1 MALLISNLDE
11 SPHSRWQ
18 TWTEKHWLRCSA
30 AGTLGWWWALGDSG
44 HIDWPG
50 NAEAFYLCFLK
61 MFIYETSGGGDST
74 RFFFSW
80 AYLGIPK
87 RKVVGAFFYFY
98 QADWDRPHPE
108 TKHMRVSRQL
118 ILVCIGC
125 WHFILK
131 IIGHF
136 FINEMGKKWDN
147 SPHGEDLEEFYHQGR
162 SGSIWVHLTNP
173 GYHYGPRYT
182 AQEAQLVGVNVTLW
196 RETTE
201 NIRLQHLYYYLKAPF
216 RYLIRLL

>member
-1 MALLISNLDE
+1 MNLLIQDGERGPRNVDWGVLLRV
-11 SPHSRWQ
+11 RWGDDGHQ
-18 TWTEKHWLRCSA
+18 VTAVTLIDLEMQKHVLLVLFENVHLLNIWQWWLHQMC
-30 AGTLGWWWALGDSG
+30 
-44 HIDWPG
+44 
-50 NAEAFYLCFLK
+50 
-61 MFIYETSGGGDST
+61 
-74 RFFFSW
+74 FFSW

-87 RKVVGAFFYFY
+87 RKVVVAFFYFY

-108 TKHMRVSRQL
+108 TKHMRVSQL
-118 ILVCIGC
+118 IFVCIGC

-131 IIGHF
+131 IKVF
-136 FINEMGKKWDN
+136 FIKEMGKKWDN

-182 AQEAQLVGVNVTLW
+182 AQETQLVGVNVTLW